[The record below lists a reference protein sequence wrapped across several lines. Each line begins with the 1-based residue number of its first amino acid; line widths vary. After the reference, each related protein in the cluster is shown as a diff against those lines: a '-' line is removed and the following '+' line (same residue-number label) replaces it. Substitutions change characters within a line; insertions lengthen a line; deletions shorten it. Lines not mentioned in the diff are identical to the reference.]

1 MSLYADT
8 SFLVSYDIAD
18 ANSTRAEAVFRSL
31 ANPLVFTGLHRLE
44 IRNAIALS
52 RFRNLITPT
61 EAQRAL
67 ADLQRDLRARLL
79 VATGVNWRPI
89 LRPASLLAEQHTPRI
104 GSRSLDVLH
113 VAAAKRLGAT
123 TFFSF
128 DSRQRA
134 LAQAV
139 GLEVQP

>member
-8 SFLVSYDIAD
+8 SFLVSYYIAD

-31 ANPLVFTGLHRLE
+31 ADPLLFTGLHRLE
-44 IRNAIALS
+44 IKNAIGLS
-52 RFRNLITPT
+52 LFRKLITVN

-79 VATGVNWRPI
+79 IATTVDWRPI
-89 LRPASLLAEQHTPRI
+89 LRSASLLAEQHAPTI

-113 VAAAKRLGAT
+113 VAAAKRLSAT

-139 GLEVQP
+139 GLVVKP

>member
-8 SFLVSYDIAD
+8 SFLVSYYIAD
-18 ANSTRAEAVFRSL
+18 ANSTRAEAVFRNL
-31 ANPLVFTGLHRLE
+31 TNPLLFTGLHRLE
-44 IRNAIALS
+44 VKNAIALGA
-52 RFRNLITPT
+52 FRRLITAN
-61 EAQRAL
+61 EAQGAL

-79 VATGVNWRPI
+79 VATAVNWRPI
-89 LRPASLLAEQHTPRI
+89 LRSASSLAEQHTPTI

-113 VAAAKRLGAT
+113 VATAKRLGAT

-134 LAQAV
+134 LAHAV
-139 GLEVQP
+139 GLVVKP